1 MSRSRL
7 PLAALVSLGLI
18 SIIAVSLSYIS
29 VSSLRTDVAGSLSC
43 IGEEAILEVVNR
55 GGRITVYYVSVIK
68 GDRVVELRRVNTVL
82 DEGKALNL
90 RLELPK
96 GSKVS
101 ILLDKGVIPNL
112 SCGERGRS
120 QP

>member
-1 MSRSRL
+1 MNRGR
-7 PLAALVSLGLI
+7 PLATALVSLGLI

-29 VSSLRTDVAGSLSC
+29 VSSLRTDVTGSLSC
-43 IGEEAILEVVNR
+43 SGGGAILEVMNG
-55 GGRITVYYVSVIK
+55 GGRITVYYVSVIR
-68 GDRVVELRRVNTVL
+68 GDRVVELRRVDTVL
-82 DEGKALNL
+82 DEGEALSL
-90 RLELPK
+90 QLELPR

-101 ILLDKGVIPNL
+101 VLLDKGVIPNL